1 MSSEPNSTVSEL
13 VIADTGPLIVL
24 ARIDRL
30 ELIRQLWNRVVVPP
44 TVWAEAV
51 VEVPEA
57 PGASRIRA
65 ASSWIEIE
73 ESDEDVL
80 APIALL
86 LDQGEAE
93 ALALAVGN
101 RNATVLLDDLRARKL
116 AKRMNLHVTG
126 TVGLLLVAKKRGLIE
141 NVREP
146 LVQLSEVG
154 LHLSESLIRSVLA
167 KAGESSPPI

>member
-1 MSSEPNSTVSEL
+1 MSFGPNSTVSEL
-13 VIADTGPLIVL
+13 VIVDTGPLIGL

-30 ELIRQLWNRVVVPP
+30 ELIRQLWNRVIVPP
-44 TVWAEAV
+44 TVWREAV

-57 PGASRIRA
+57 PGAPRIRA
-65 ASSWIEIE
+65 AANWIEIV
-73 ESDEDVL
+73 ESDEDLL

-116 AKRMNLHVTG
+116 AKRLSLHVTG
-126 TVGLLLVAKKRGLIE
+126 TVGLILLAKKRGLIE

-146 LVQLSEVG
+146 LAQLSQVG
-154 LHLSESLIRSVLA
+154 LHLS
-167 KAGESSPPI
+167 

>member
-1 MSSEPNSTVSEL
+1 MSFGPNSTVSEL
-13 VIADTGPLIVL
+13 VIVDTGPLIGL

-44 TVWAEAV
+44 TVWREAV

-57 PGASRIRA
+57 PGAPRIRA
-65 ASSWIEIE
+65 AANWIEIV
-73 ESDEDVL
+73 ESDEDLL

-101 RNATVLLDDLRARKL
+101 RNATVLLELELYAKDSRIAILKDGTKLPVSRAGYGRLRE
-116 AKRMNLHVTG
+116 
-126 TVGLLLVAKKRGLIE
+126 LL
-141 NVREP
+141 
-146 LVQLSEVG
+146 
-154 LHLSESLIRSVLA
+154 
-167 KAGESSPPI
+167 